1 MKSCIYIMCSLM
13 KVNRPICKNEIT
25 KQFQEELTIQSP
37 NQTTKQAPGL
47 FLWRRWCFPGSCGA
61 SHRQHLG
68 LQSRL
73 TENPQGDYRTGGP
86 NFPVWFL
93 CDKFHPSFPVSRMSS
108 IVKSSC
114 FYCCFTCFHSS
125 GAQGPNCNNARLCL
139 LLRLR
144 LRLTKTQGKLGEVS
158 KNMSENDSCL
168 QKPIEKCIKGY
179 QGISFQCVGPQN
191 MNQIHEAKMFS
202 LKSHWDYMGWWPASG
217 CGFGSWPSDLGSR
230 INARRIFFG
239 GPA

>member
-1 MKSCIYIMCSLM
+1 M
-13 KVNRPICKNEIT
+13 KVNRPICKNEIS

-37 NQTTKQAPGL
+37 NQTIKQAPGL
-47 FLWRRWCFPGSCGA
+47 FLWRRWRFPGSWGQA
-61 SHRQHLG
+61 TDNTWVSSLDF
-68 LQSRL
+68 
-73 TENPQGDYRTGGP
+73 TYRTGGP

-114 FYCCFTCFHSS
+114 FYCFFTSFHSS

-158 KNMSENDSCL
+158 KNMSENGSCL
-168 QKPIEKCIKGY
+168 QKPIEKWRFLIFRPSKYG
-179 QGISFQCVGPQN
+179 QN
-191 MNQIHEAKMFS
+191 NH
-202 LKSHWDYMGWWPASG
+202 
-217 CGFGSWPSDLGSR
+217 
-230 INARRIFFG
+230 
-239 GPA
+239 